1 MYVIMKRKKGVFM
14 KKGLGILKL
23 IACVA
28 VAVIAA
34 VYYYIQLPAINI
46 HSPGFWKFIIFI
58 MIIATMA
65 VWIMNHDKSKEGRQ
79 FVNKMAAK
87 DYIFDF
93 KTRSG
98 ALIFKLVGGVTILL
112 VVIYFVG
119 NILSSPIINAS
130 KYQKLLTVETRNFT
144 DDIKEVSYDKIPLL
158 DKDSASIIGTRV
170 MGTMVD
176 MVSQYEVDDMYSQI
190 NYKEKPVRVTP
201 LRYGNLIKWFT
212 NHRNGIPAYIRID
225 MTTQEA
231 ECVRLS
237 EGIKYSESDHFSR
250 YIYRHL
256 RFAYP
261 TYIFDDINF
270 EIDDNGTPYWVC
282 PVKKYNIGLFGGQTV
297 GRVVL
302 CNAITGEMTD
312 YDVKDVPT
320 WVDKVYSAELL
331 IDLYDYNGS
340 LKHGFINSVLSQK
353 DCLKTTDGYN
363 YIALEDDVWVYTG
376 ITSVGQ
382 DNSNVGFVLMNQRTM
397 ETRYYEVSGA
407 EEYSAMDSAKGRVQ
421 NLGYTA
427 TFPLIINVSSQPT
440 YFMALKDGAGLVK
453 SYAMLNIEKYQNV
466 AIGDSVL
473 QCESNYI
480 QLLKDNGIVDE
491 TQTEIVDTKNIQGVI
506 TKIMPVVVDGNSH
519 MYFMLEGS
527 SSIYDADVSKYV
539 DIIRYEAGMN
549 ISIQYTESTEE
560 KALNTVTGIVSQIA
574 GKN

>member
-1 MYVIMKRKKGVFM
+1 M

-237 EGIKYSESDHFSR
+237 EGIKYSESDYFSR

>member
-1 MYVIMKRKKGVFM
+1 M
-14 KKGLGILKL
+14 KKGLKGLK
-23 IACVA
+23 A
-28 VAVIAA
+28 VAFVVVAAIAA
-34 VYYYIQLPAINI
+34 LYYYIELPAINI
-46 HSPGFWKFIIFI
+46 HSPGFWKFIIFVMLI
-58 MIIATMA
+58 VTVE
-65 VWIMNHDKSKEGRQ
+65 VWLMNHRKAAGGGRYRGNISAKE
-79 FVNKMAAK
+79 F
-87 DYIFDF
+87 FSDF
-93 KTRSG
+93 KTQAGSV
-98 ALIFKLVGGVTILL
+98 LFKTAFVCTVIL
-112 VVIYFVG
+112 VVLYVAG
-119 NILSSPIINAS
+119 NILSSPVINAS
-130 KYQKLLTVETRNFT
+130 KYQQLLKVETRNFT

-212 NHRNGIPAYIRID
+212 NHKNGIPAYIRID

-231 ECVRLS
+231 ECVRLT
-237 EGIKYSESDHFSR
+237 EGIKYSKSDHFSR

-302 CNAITGEMTD
+302 CNAVTGEMTD
-312 YDVKDVPT
+312 YSVDEVPT

-331 IDLYDYNGS
+331 IGLYDYNGS

-427 TFPLIINVSSQPT
+427 TFPLIINISGQPT
-440 YFMALKDGAGLVK
+440 YLMALKDGAGLVK

-480 QLLKDNGIVDE
+480 KLLKDNGIVEEQQPEVKE
-491 TQTEIVDTKNIQGVI
+491 TKKVKDIIS
-506 TKIMPVVVDGNSH
+506 KIMPVVIDGNTH
-519 MYFMLEGS
+519 MYIMLS
-527 SSIYDADVSKYV
+527 QSDSIYEVDVSKYV
-539 DIIRYEAGMN
+539 DIIKYSEGME
-549 ISIQYTESTEE
+549 ITLEYTMDSQ
-560 KALNTVTGIVSQIA
+560 LNKVVGII
-574 GKN
+574 K

>member
-1 MYVIMKRKKGVFM
+1 MQAGIIKIGRRLVL
-14 KKGLGILKL
+14 KKGLKGLK
-23 IACVA
+23 A
-28 VAVIAA
+28 VAFVVVAAIAA
-34 VYYYIQLPAINI
+34 LYYYIELPAINI
-46 HSPGFWKFIIFI
+46 HSPGFWKFIIFVMLI
-58 MIIATMA
+58 VTVE
-65 VWIMNHDKSKEGRQ
+65 VWLMNHRKAAGGGRYRGNISAKE
-79 FVNKMAAK
+79 F
-87 DYIFDF
+87 FSDF
-93 KTRSG
+93 KTQAGSV
-98 ALIFKLVGGVTILL
+98 LFKIAFVCTVIL
-112 VVIYFVG
+112 VVLYVAG
-119 NILSSPIINAS
+119 NILSSPVINAS
-130 KYQKLLTVETRNFT
+130 KYQQLLKVETRNFT

-212 NHRNGIPAYIRID
+212 NHKNGIPAYIRID

-231 ECVRLS
+231 ECVRLT
-237 EGIKYSESDHFSR
+237 EGIKYSKSDHFSR

-302 CNAITGEMTD
+302 CNAVTGEMTD
-312 YDVKDVPT
+312 YSVDEVPT

-331 IDLYDYNGS
+331 INLYDYNGS

-427 TFPLIINVSSQPT
+427 TFPLIINISGQPT

-480 QLLKDNGIVDE
+480 KLLKDNGIVEEQQPEVKE
-491 TQTEIVDTKNIQGVI
+491 TKKVKDIIS
-506 TKIMPVVVDGNSH
+506 KIMPVVIDGNTH
-519 MYFMLEGS
+519 MYIMLS
-527 SSIYDADVSKYV
+527 QSDSIYDVDVSKYV
-539 DIIRYEAGMN
+539 DIIKYSEGME
-549 ISIQYTESTEE
+549 ITLEYTMDSQ
-560 KALNTVTGIVSQIA
+560 LNKVVGII
-574 GKN
+574 K

>member
-1 MYVIMKRKKGVFM
+1 M

-282 PVKKYNIGLFGGQTV
+282 SVKKYNIGLFGGQTV

-453 SYAMLNIEKYQNV
+453 CYAMLNIEKYQNV

>member
-1 MYVIMKRKKGVFM
+1 MQAGIIKIGRRLVL
-14 KKGLGILKL
+14 KKGLKWLK
-23 IACVA
+23 A
-28 VAVIAA
+28 VAFVVVAAIAA
-34 VYYYIQLPAINI
+34 LYYYIELPAINI
-46 HSPGFWKFIIFI
+46 HSPGFWKFIIFVMLI
-58 MIIATMA
+58 VTVE
-65 VWIMNHDKSKEGRQ
+65 VWLMNHRKAAGGGRYRGNISAKE
-79 FVNKMAAK
+79 F
-87 DYIFDF
+87 FSDF
-93 KTRSG
+93 KTQAGSV
-98 ALIFKLVGGVTILL
+98 LFKTAFVCTVIL
-112 VVIYFVG
+112 VVLYVAG
-119 NILSSPIINAS
+119 NILSSPVINAS
-130 KYQKLLTVETRNFT
+130 KYQQLLKVETRNFT

-212 NHRNGIPAYIRID
+212 NHKNGIPAYIRID

-231 ECVRLS
+231 ECVRLT
-237 EGIKYSESDHFSR
+237 EGIKYSKSDHFSR

-302 CNAITGEMTD
+302 CNAVTGEMTD
-312 YDVKDVPT
+312 YSVDEVPT

-331 IDLYDYNGS
+331 INLYDYNGS

-427 TFPLIINVSSQPT
+427 TFPLIINISGQPT

-480 QLLKDNGIVDE
+480 KLLKDNGIVEEQQPEVKE
-491 TQTEIVDTKNIQGVI
+491 TKKVKDIIS
-506 TKIMPVVVDGNSH
+506 KIMPVVIDGNTH
-519 MYFMLEGS
+519 MYIMLS
-527 SSIYDADVSKYV
+527 QNDSIYDVDVSKYV
-539 DIIRYEAGMN
+539 DIIKYSEGME
-549 ISIQYTESTEE
+549 ITLEYTMDSQ
-560 KALNTVTGIVSQIA
+560 LNKVVGII
-574 GKN
+574 K

>member
-1 MYVIMKRKKGVFM
+1 MQAGIIKIGRRLVL
-14 KKGLGILKL
+14 KKGLKGLK
-23 IACVA
+23 A
-28 VAVIAA
+28 VAFVVVAAIAA
-34 VYYYIQLPAINI
+34 LYYYIELPAINI
-46 HSPGFWKFIIFI
+46 HSPGFWKFIIFVMLI
-58 MIIATMA
+58 VTVE
-65 VWIMNHDKSKEGRQ
+65 VWLMNHRKAAGGGRYRGNISAKE
-79 FVNKMAAK
+79 F
-87 DYIFDF
+87 FSDF
-93 KTRSG
+93 KTRAGSV
-98 ALIFKLVGGVTILL
+98 LFKIAFVCTVIL
-112 VVIYFVG
+112 VVLYVAG
-119 NILSSPIINAS
+119 NILSSPVINAS
-130 KYQKLLTVETRNFT
+130 KYQQLLKVETRNFT

-212 NHRNGIPAYIRID
+212 NHKNGIPAYIRID

-231 ECVRLS
+231 ECVRLT
-237 EGIKYSESDHFSR
+237 EGIKYSKSDHFSR

-302 CNAITGEMTD
+302 CNAVTGEMTD
-312 YDVKDVPT
+312 YSVDEVPT

-331 IDLYDYNGS
+331 INLYDYNGS

-427 TFPLIINVSSQPT
+427 TFPLIINISGQPT

-480 QLLKDNGIVDE
+480 KLLKDNGIVEEQQPEVKE
-491 TQTEIVDTKNIQGVI
+491 TKKVKDIIS
-506 TKIMPVVVDGNSH
+506 KIMPVVIDGNTH
-519 MYFMLEGS
+519 MYIMLS
-527 SSIYDADVSKYV
+527 QSDSIYDVDVSKYV
-539 DIIRYEAGMN
+539 DIIRYSEGME
-549 ISIQYTESTEE
+549 IMLEYTMDYQ
-560 KALNTVTGIVSQIA
+560 LNEVVGII
-574 GKN
+574 K

>member
-1 MYVIMKRKKGVFM
+1 MQAGIIKIGRRLVL
-14 KKGLGILKL
+14 KKGLKGLK
-23 IACVA
+23 A
-28 VAVIAA
+28 VAFVVVAA
-34 VYYYIQLPAINI
+34 VAALYYYIELPAINI
-46 HSPGFWKFIIFI
+46 HSPGFWKFIIFVMLI
-58 MIIATMA
+58 VTAE
-65 VWIMNHDKSKEGRQ
+65 VWLMNHRKAAGGGRYRGNISAKE
-79 FVNKMAAK
+79 F
-87 DYIFDF
+87 FSDF
-93 KTRSG
+93 KTQAGSV
-98 ALIFKLVGGVTILL
+98 LFKTAFVCTVIL
-112 VVIYFVG
+112 VVLYVAG
-119 NILSSPIINAS
+119 NILSSPVINAS
-130 KYQKLLTVETRNFT
+130 KYQQLLKVETRNFT

-212 NHRNGIPAYIRID
+212 NHKNGIPAYIRID

-231 ECVRLS
+231 ECVRLT
-237 EGIKYSESDHFSR
+237 EGIKYSKSDHFSR

-302 CNAITGEMTD
+302 CNAVTGEMTD
-312 YDVKDVPT
+312 YSVDEVPT

-427 TFPLIINVSSQPT
+427 TFPLIINISGQPT

-480 QLLKDNGIVDE
+480 KLLKDNGIVEEQQPEVKE
-491 TQTEIVDTKNIQGVI
+491 TKKVKDIIS
-506 TKIMPVVVDGNSH
+506 KIMPVVIDGNTH
-519 MYFMLEGS
+519 MNIMLS
-527 SSIYDADVSKYV
+527 QNDSIYDLDVSKYV
-539 DIIRYEAGMN
+539 DIIKYSEGME
-549 ISIQYTESTEE
+549 ITLEYTMDSR
-560 KALNTVTGIVSQIA
+560 LNKVVGII
-574 GKN
+574 K

>member
-1 MYVIMKRKKGVFM
+1 MQAGIIKIGRRLVL
-14 KKGLGILKL
+14 KKGLKGLK
-23 IACVA
+23 A
-28 VAVIAA
+28 VAFVVVAAIAA
-34 VYYYIQLPAINI
+34 LYYYIELPAINI
-46 HSPGFWKFIIFI
+46 HSPGFWKFIIFVMLI
-58 MIIATMA
+58 VTVE
-65 VWIMNHDKSKEGRQ
+65 VWLMNHRKAAGGGRYRGNISAKE
-79 FVNKMAAK
+79 F
-87 DYIFDF
+87 FSDF
-93 KTRSG
+93 KTQAGSV
-98 ALIFKLVGGVTILL
+98 LFKTAFVCTVIL
-112 VVIYFVG
+112 VVLYVAG
-119 NILSSPIINAS
+119 NILSSPVINAS
-130 KYQKLLTVETRNFT
+130 KYQQLLKVETRNFT

-212 NHRNGIPAYIRID
+212 NHKNGIPAYIRID

-231 ECVRLS
+231 ECVRLT
-237 EGIKYSESDHFSR
+237 EGIKYSKSDHFSR

-302 CNAITGEMTD
+302 CNAVTGEMTD
-312 YDVKDVPT
+312 YSVDEVPT

-331 IDLYDYNGS
+331 INLYDYNGS

-407 EEYSAMDSAKGRVQ
+407 KEYSAMDSAKGRVQ

-427 TFPLIINVSSQPT
+427 TFPLIINISGQPT

-480 QLLKDNGIVDE
+480 KLLKDNGIVEEKQPEVKE
-491 TQTEIVDTKNIQGVI
+491 TKKVKDIIS
-506 TKIMPVVVDGNSH
+506 KIMPVVIDGNTH
-519 MYFMLEGS
+519 MYIMLS
-527 SSIYDADVSKYV
+527 QSDSIYDVDVSKYV
-539 DIIRYEAGMN
+539 DIIKYSEGME
-549 ISIQYTESTEE
+549 ITLEYTMDSQ
-560 KALNTVTGIVSQIA
+560 LNKVVGII
-574 GKN
+574 K

>member
-1 MYVIMKRKKGVFM
+1 M

-46 HSPGFWKFIIFI
+46 HSLGFWKFIIFI

-560 KALNTVTGIVSQIA
+560 KALNTVTGIVSQLLI
-574 GKN
+574 NTYTFNSLSL

>member
-1 MYVIMKRKKGVFM
+1 MQAGIIKIGRRLVL
-14 KKGLGILKL
+14 KKGLKGLK
-23 IACVA
+23 A
-28 VAVIAA
+28 VAFVVVAAIAA
-34 VYYYIQLPAINI
+34 LYYYIELPAINI
-46 HSPGFWKFIIFI
+46 HSPGFWKFIIFVMLI
-58 MIIATMA
+58 VTVE
-65 VWIMNHDKSKEGRQ
+65 VWLMNHRKAAGGGRYRGNISAKE
-79 FVNKMAAK
+79 F
-87 DYIFDF
+87 FSDF
-93 KTRSG
+93 KTQAGSV
-98 ALIFKLVGGVTILL
+98 LFKTAFVCTVIL
-112 VVIYFVG
+112 VVLYVAG
-119 NILSSPIINAS
+119 NILSSPVINAS
-130 KYQKLLTVETRNFT
+130 KYQQLLKVETRNFT

-212 NHRNGIPAYIRID
+212 NHKNGIPAYIRID

-231 ECVRLS
+231 ECVRLT
-237 EGIKYSESDHFSR
+237 EGIKYSKSDHFSR

-302 CNAITGEMTD
+302 CNAVTGEMTD
-312 YDVKDVPT
+312 YSVDEVPT

-427 TFPLIINVSSQPT
+427 TFPLIINISGQPT

-480 QLLKDNGIVDE
+480 KLLKDNGIVEEQQPEVKE
-491 TQTEIVDTKNIQGVI
+491 TKKVKDIIS
-506 TKIMPVVVDGNSH
+506 KIIPVVIDGNTH
-519 MYFMLEGS
+519 MYIMLS
-527 SSIYDADVSKYV
+527 QSDSIYDVDVSKYV
-539 DIIRYEAGMN
+539 DIIKYSEGME
-549 ISIQYTESTEE
+549 ITLEYTMDSQ
-560 KALNTVTGIVSQIA
+560 LNKVVGII
-574 GKN
+574 K

>member
-1 MYVIMKRKKGVFM
+1 M
-14 KKGLGILKL
+14 KKGLKGLK
-23 IACVA
+23 A
-28 VAVIAA
+28 VAFVVVAAIAA
-34 VYYYIQLPAINI
+34 LYYYIELPAINI
-46 HSPGFWKFIIFI
+46 HSPGFWKFIIFVMLI
-58 MIIATMA
+58 VTVE
-65 VWIMNHDKSKEGRQ
+65 VWLMNHRKAAGGGRYRGNISAKE
-79 FVNKMAAK
+79 F
-87 DYIFDF
+87 FSDF
-93 KTRSG
+93 KTQAGSV
-98 ALIFKLVGGVTILL
+98 LFKTAFVCTVIL
-112 VVIYFVG
+112 VVLYVAG
-119 NILSSPIINAS
+119 NILSSPVINAS
-130 KYQKLLTVETRNFT
+130 KYQQLLKVETRNFT

-212 NHRNGIPAYIRID
+212 NHKNGIPAYIRID

-231 ECVRLS
+231 ECVRLT
-237 EGIKYSESDHFSR
+237 EGIKYSKSDHFSR

-302 CNAITGEMTD
+302 CNAVTGEMTD
-312 YDVKDVPT
+312 YSVDEVPT

-427 TFPLIINVSSQPT
+427 TFPLIINISGQPT

-480 QLLKDNGIVDE
+480 KLLKDNGIVEEKQPEVKE
-491 TQTEIVDTKNIQGVI
+491 TKKVKDIIS
-506 TKIMPVVVDGNSH
+506 KIMPVVIDGNTH
-519 MYFMLEGS
+519 MYIMLS
-527 SSIYDADVSKYV
+527 QSDSIYDVDVSKYV
-539 DIIRYEAGMN
+539 DIIKYSEGME
-549 ISIQYTESTEE
+549 ITLEYTMDSQ
-560 KALNTVTGIVSQIA
+560 LNKVVGII
-574 GKN
+574 K

>member
-1 MYVIMKRKKGVFM
+1 M
-14 KKGLGILKL
+14 KKGLKGLK
-23 IACVA
+23 A
-28 VAVIAA
+28 VAFVVVAAIAA
-34 VYYYIQLPAINI
+34 LYYYIELPAINI
-46 HSPGFWKFIIFI
+46 HSPGFWKFIIFVMLI
-58 MIIATMA
+58 VTVE
-65 VWIMNHDKSKEGRQ
+65 VWLMNHRKAAGSGRYRGNISAKE
-79 FVNKMAAK
+79 F
-87 DYIFDF
+87 FSDF
-93 KTRSG
+93 KTQAGSV
-98 ALIFKLVGGVTILL
+98 LFKTAFVCTVIL
-112 VVIYFVG
+112 VVLYVAG
-119 NILSSPIINAS
+119 NILSSPVINAS
-130 KYQKLLTVETRNFT
+130 KYQQLLKVETRNFT

-212 NHRNGIPAYIRID
+212 NHKNGIPAYIRID

-231 ECVRLS
+231 ECVRLT
-237 EGIKYSESDHFSR
+237 EGIKYSKSDHFSR

-302 CNAITGEMTD
+302 CNAVTGEMTD
-312 YDVKDVPT
+312 YSVDEVPT

-331 IDLYDYNGS
+331 IGLYDYNGS

-427 TFPLIINVSSQPT
+427 TFPLIINISGQPT

-480 QLLKDNGIVDE
+480 KLLKDNGIVEEQQPEVKE
-491 TQTEIVDTKNIQGVI
+491 TKKVKDIIS
-506 TKIMPVVVDGNSH
+506 KIMPVVIDGNTH
-519 MYFMLEGS
+519 MYIMLS
-527 SSIYDADVSKYV
+527 QSDSIYDVDVSKYV
-539 DIIRYEAGMN
+539 DIIRYSEGME
-549 ISIQYTESTEE
+549 ITLEYTMDYQ
-560 KALNTVTGIVSQIA
+560 LNEVVGII
-574 GKN
+574 K

>member
-1 MYVIMKRKKGVFM
+1 VQAGIIKIGRRLVL
-14 KKGLGILKL
+14 KKGLKGLK
-23 IACVA
+23 A
-28 VAVIAA
+28 VAFVVVAAIAA
-34 VYYYIQLPAINI
+34 LYYYIELPAINI
-46 HSPGFWKFIIFI
+46 HSPGFWKFIIFVMLI
-58 MIIATMA
+58 VTVE
-65 VWIMNHDKSKEGRQ
+65 VWLMNHRKAAGGGRYRGNISAKE
-79 FVNKMAAK
+79 F
-87 DYIFDF
+87 FSDF
-93 KTRSG
+93 KTRAGSV
-98 ALIFKLVGGVTILL
+98 LFKTAFVCTVIL
-112 VVIYFVG
+112 VVLYVAG
-119 NILSSPIINAS
+119 NILSSPVINAS
-130 KYQKLLTVETRNFT
+130 KYQQLLKVETRNFT

-212 NHRNGIPAYIRID
+212 NHKNGIPAYIRID

-231 ECVRLS
+231 ECVRLT
-237 EGIKYSESDHFSR
+237 EGIKYSKSDHFSR

-302 CNAITGEMTD
+302 CNAVTGEMTD
-312 YDVKDVPT
+312 YSVDEVPT

-331 IDLYDYNGS
+331 INLYDYNGS

-427 TFPLIINVSSQPT
+427 TFPLIINISGQPT

-480 QLLKDNGIVDE
+480 KLLKDNGIVEEQQPEVKE
-491 TQTEIVDTKNIQGVI
+491 TKKVKDIIS
-506 TKIMPVVVDGNSH
+506 KIMPVVIDGNTH
-519 MYFMLEGS
+519 MYIMLS
-527 SSIYDADVSKYV
+527 QSDSIYDVDVSKYV
-539 DIIRYEAGMN
+539 DIIKYSEGME
-549 ISIQYTESTEE
+549 ITLEYTMDSQ
-560 KALNTVTGIVSQIA
+560 LNKVVGII
-574 GKN
+574 K

>member
-1 MYVIMKRKKGVFM
+1 MQAGIIKIGRRLVL
-14 KKGLGILKL
+14 KKGLKGLK
-23 IACVA
+23 A
-28 VAVIAA
+28 VAFVVVAAIAA
-34 VYYYIQLPAINI
+34 LYYYIELPAINI
-46 HSPGFWKFIIFI
+46 HSPGFWKFIIFVMLI
-58 MIIATMA
+58 VTVE
-65 VWIMNHDKSKEGRQ
+65 VWLMNHRKAAGGGRYRGNISAKE
-79 FVNKMAAK
+79 F
-87 DYIFDF
+87 FSDF
-93 KTRSG
+93 KTQAGSV
-98 ALIFKLVGGVTILL
+98 LFKTAFVCTVIL
-112 VVIYFVG
+112 VVLYVAG
-119 NILSSPIINAS
+119 NILSSPVINAS

-158 DKDSASIIGTRV
+158 DRDSASIIGTRV

-212 NHRNGIPAYIRID
+212 NHKNGIPAYIRID

-231 ECVRLS
+231 ECVRLT
-237 EGIKYSESDHFSR
+237 EGIKYSKSDHFSR

-302 CNAITGEMTD
+302 CNAVTGEMTD
-312 YDVKDVPT
+312 YSVDEVPT

-331 IDLYDYNGS
+331 INLYDYNGS

-427 TFPLIINVSSQPT
+427 TFPLIINISGQPT

-480 QLLKDNGIVDE
+480 KLLKDNGIVEEQQPEVKE
-491 TQTEIVDTKNIQGVI
+491 TKKVKDIIS
-506 TKIMPVVVDGNSH
+506 KIMPVVSDGNTH
-519 MYFMLEGS
+519 MYIMLS
-527 SSIYDADVSKYV
+527 PNDSIYDVAVSKYV
-539 DIIRYEAGMN
+539 DIIKYSEGME
-549 ISIQYTESTEE
+549 ITLEYTMDSQ
-560 KALNTVTGIVSQIA
+560 LNKVFGII
-574 GKN
+574 K

>member
-1 MYVIMKRKKGVFM
+1 MQAGIIKIGRRLVL
-14 KKGLGILKL
+14 KKGLKGLK
-23 IACVA
+23 A
-28 VAVIAA
+28 VAFVVVAA
-34 VYYYIQLPAINI
+34 VAALYYYVELPAINI
-46 HSPGFWKFIIFI
+46 HSPGFWKFIIFVMLI
-58 MIIATMA
+58 VTVE
-65 VWIMNHDKSKEGRQ
+65 VWLMNHRKAAGGGRYRGNISAKE
-79 FVNKMAAK
+79 F
-87 DYIFDF
+87 FSDF
-93 KTRSG
+93 KTQAGSV
-98 ALIFKLVGGVTILL
+98 LFKTAFVCTVIL
-112 VVIYFVG
+112 VVLYVAG
-119 NILSSPIINAS
+119 NILSSPVINAS
-130 KYQKLLTVETRNFT
+130 KYQQLLKVETRNFT

-212 NHRNGIPAYIRID
+212 NHKNGIPAYIRID

-231 ECVRLS
+231 ECVRLT
-237 EGIKYSESDHFSR
+237 EGIKYSKSDNFSR

-302 CNAITGEMTD
+302 CNAVTGEMTD
-312 YDVKDVPT
+312 YSVDEVPT

-427 TFPLIINVSSQPT
+427 TFPLIINISGQPT

-480 QLLKDNGIVDE
+480 KLLKDNGIVEEQQPEVKE
-491 TQTEIVDTKNIQGVI
+491 TKKVKDIIS
-506 TKIMPVVVDGNSH
+506 KIMPVVIDGNTH
-519 MYFMLEGS
+519 MYIMLS
-527 SSIYDADVSKYV
+527 QNDSIYDLDVSKYV
-539 DIIRYEAGMN
+539 DIIKYSEGME
-549 ISIQYTESTEE
+549 ITLEYTMDSR
-560 KALNTVTGIVSQIA
+560 LNKVVGII
-574 GKN
+574 K

>member
-1 MYVIMKRKKGVFM
+1 M

-119 NILSSPIINAS
+119 NIISSPIINAS

-480 QLLKDNGIVDE
+480 KLLKDNGIVEEQQPEVKE
-491 TQTEIVDTKNIQGVI
+491 TKKVKDIIS
-506 TKIMPVVVDGNSH
+506 KIMSVVIDGNTH
-519 MYFMLEGS
+519 MYIMLS
-527 SSIYDADVSKYV
+527 QSDSIYDVDVSKYV
-539 DIIRYEAGMN
+539 DIIRYSEGME
-549 ISIQYTESTEE
+549 ITLEYTMDSQ
-560 KALNTVTGIVSQIA
+560 LNKVVGII
-574 GKN
+574 K

>member
-1 MYVIMKRKKGVFM
+1 M

-28 VAVIAA
+28 VAVIVA

>member
-1 MYVIMKRKKGVFM
+1 MQAGIIKIGRRLVL
-14 KKGLGILKL
+14 KKGLKGLK
-23 IACVA
+23 A
-28 VAVIAA
+28 VAFVVVAAIAA
-34 VYYYIQLPAINI
+34 LYYYIELPAINI
-46 HSPGFWKFIIFI
+46 HSPGFWKFIIFVMLI
-58 MIIATMA
+58 VTVE
-65 VWIMNHDKSKEGRQ
+65 VWLMNHRKAAGGGRYRGNISAKE
-79 FVNKMAAK
+79 F
-87 DYIFDF
+87 FSDF
-93 KTRSG
+93 KTRAGSV
-98 ALIFKLVGGVTILL
+98 LFKTAFVCIVIL
-112 VVIYFVG
+112 VVLYVAG
-119 NILSSPIINAS
+119 NILSSPVINAS
-130 KYQKLLTVETRNFT
+130 KYQQLLKVETRNFT

-212 NHRNGIPAYIRID
+212 NHKNGIPAYIRID

-231 ECVRLS
+231 ECVRLT
-237 EGIKYSESDHFSR
+237 EGIKYSKSDHFSR

-302 CNAITGEMTD
+302 CNAVTGEMTD
-312 YDVKDVPT
+312 YSVDEVPT

-331 IDLYDYNGS
+331 INLYDYNGS

-427 TFPLIINVSSQPT
+427 TFPLIINISGQPT

-480 QLLKDNGIVDE
+480 KLLKDNGIVEEQQPEVKE
-491 TQTEIVDTKNIQGVI
+491 TKKVKDIIS
-506 TKIMPVVVDGNSH
+506 KIMPVVIDGNTH
-519 MYFMLEGS
+519 MYIMLS
-527 SSIYDADVSKYV
+527 QSDSIYDVDVSKYV
-539 DIIRYEAGMN
+539 DIIKYSEGME
-549 ISIQYTESTEE
+549 ITLEYTMDSQ
-560 KALNTVTGIVSQIA
+560 LNKVVGII
-574 GKN
+574 K

>member
-1 MYVIMKRKKGVFM
+1 M

-34 VYYYIQLPAINI
+34 VYYYIQPPAINI

>member
-1 MYVIMKRKKGVFM
+1 M

-98 ALIFKLVGGVTILL
+98 ALIFKFVGGVTILL

>member
-1 MYVIMKRKKGVFM
+1 M

-353 DCLKTTDGYN
+353 DCLKTTEGYN

-453 SYAMLNIEKYQNV
+453 CYAMLNIEKYQNV

>member
-1 MYVIMKRKKGVFM
+1 MKAGIIKIGRRLVL
-14 KKGLGILKL
+14 KKGLKGIK
-23 IACVA
+23 AVAFVVVA
-28 VAVIAA
+28 VVAA
-34 VYYYIQLPAINI
+34 LYYYIELPAINI
-46 HSPGFWKFIIFI
+46 HSPGFWKFIIFVMLI
-58 MIIATMA
+58 VTVE
-65 VWIMNHDKSKEGRQ
+65 VWLMNHRKAAGGGRYRGNISAKE
-79 FVNKMAAK
+79 F
-87 DYIFDF
+87 FSDF
-93 KTRSG
+93 KTQAGSV
-98 ALIFKLVGGVTILL
+98 LFKTAFVCTVIL
-112 VVIYFVG
+112 VVLYVAG
-119 NILSSPIINAS
+119 NILSSPVINAS
-130 KYQKLLTVETRNFT
+130 KYQQLLKVETRNFT

-212 NHRNGIPAYIRID
+212 NHKNGIPAYIRID

-231 ECVRLS
+231 ECVRLT
-237 EGIKYSESDHFSR
+237 EGIKYSKSDHFSR

-302 CNAITGEMTD
+302 CNAVTGEMTD
-312 YDVKDVPT
+312 YSVDEVPT

-340 LKHGFINSVLSQK
+340 LKHGFINSVLIQK

-427 TFPLIINVSSQPT
+427 TFPLIINISGQPT

-480 QLLKDNGIVDE
+480 KLLKDNGIVEEQQPEVKE
-491 TQTEIVDTKNIQGVI
+491 TKKVKDIIS
-506 TKIMPVVVDGNSH
+506 KIMPVVIDGNTH
-519 MYFMLEGS
+519 MYIMLS
-527 SSIYDADVSKYV
+527 QNDSIYDVDVSKYV
-539 DIIRYEAGMN
+539 DVIKYSEGMEITLEYTMDSRLNKVVGII
-549 ISIQYTESTEE
+549 
-560 KALNTVTGIVSQIA
+560 K
-574 GKN
+574 

>member
-1 MYVIMKRKKGVFM
+1 MQAGIIKIGRRLVL
-14 KKGLGILKL
+14 KKGLKGLK
-23 IACVA
+23 AVAFVVVA
-28 VAVIAA
+28 VVAA
-34 VYYYIQLPAINI
+34 LYYYIELPAINI
-46 HSPGFWKFIIFI
+46 HSPGFWKFIIFVMLI
-58 MIIATMA
+58 VTVE
-65 VWIMNHDKSKEGRQ
+65 VWLMNHRKAAGGGRYRGNISAKE
-79 FVNKMAAK
+79 F
-87 DYIFDF
+87 FSDF
-93 KTRSG
+93 KTQAGSV
-98 ALIFKLVGGVTILL
+98 LFKTVFVCTVIL
-112 VVIYFVG
+112 VVLYVAG
-119 NILSSPIINAS
+119 NILSSPVINAS
-130 KYQKLLTVETRNFT
+130 KYQQLLKVETRNFT

-212 NHRNGIPAYIRID
+212 NHKNGIPAYIRID

-231 ECVRLS
+231 ECVRLT
-237 EGIKYSESDHFSR
+237 EGIKYSKSDHFSR

-302 CNAITGEMTD
+302 CNAVTGEMTD
-312 YDVKDVPT
+312 YSVDEVPT

-331 IDLYDYNGS
+331 IGLYDYNGS

-427 TFPLIINVSSQPT
+427 TFPLIINISGQPT

-480 QLLKDNGIVDE
+480 KLLKDNGIVEEQQPEVKE
-491 TQTEIVDTKNIQGVI
+491 TKKVKDIIS
-506 TKIMPVVVDGNSH
+506 KIMPVVIDGNTH
-519 MYFMLEGS
+519 MYIMFS
-527 SSIYDADVSKYV
+527 QNDSIYDVDVSKYV
-539 DIIRYEAGMN
+539 DIIKYSEGME
-549 ISIQYTESTEE
+549 ITLEYTMDSR
-560 KALNTVTGIVSQIA
+560 LNKVVAII
-574 GKN
+574 K

>member
-1 MYVIMKRKKGVFM
+1 L
-14 KKGLGILKL
+14 KKGLKGIK
-23 IACVA
+23 A
-28 VAVIAA
+28 VAFVVVAAIAA
-34 VYYYIQLPAINI
+34 LYYYIELPAINI
-46 HSPGFWKFIIFI
+46 HSPGFWKFIIFVMLI
-58 MIIATMA
+58 VTVE
-65 VWIMNHDKSKEGRQ
+65 VWLMNHRKAAGGGRYRGNISAKE
-79 FVNKMAAK
+79 F
-87 DYIFDF
+87 FSDF
-93 KTRSG
+93 KTQAGSV
-98 ALIFKLVGGVTILL
+98 LFKTAFVCTVIL
-112 VVIYFVG
+112 VVLYVAG
-119 NILSSPIINAS
+119 NILSSPVINAS
-130 KYQKLLTVETRNFT
+130 KYQQLLKVETRNFT

-212 NHRNGIPAYIRID
+212 NHKNGIPAYIRID

-231 ECVRLS
+231 ECVRLT
-237 EGIKYSESDHFSR
+237 EGIKYSKSDHFSR

-302 CNAITGEMTD
+302 CNAVTGEMTD
-312 YDVKDVPT
+312 YSVDEVPT

-331 IDLYDYNGS
+331 IGLYDYNGS

-427 TFPLIINVSSQPT
+427 TFPLIINISGQPT

-480 QLLKDNGIVDE
+480 KLLKDNGIVEEQQPEVKE
-491 TQTEIVDTKNIQGVI
+491 TKKVKDIIS
-506 TKIMPVVVDGNSH
+506 KIMPVVIDGNTH
-519 MYFMLEGS
+519 MYIMLS
-527 SSIYDADVSKYV
+527 QSDSIYEVDVSKYV
-539 DIIRYEAGMN
+539 DIIKYSEGME
-549 ISIQYTESTEE
+549 ITLEYTMDSQ
-560 KALNTVTGIVSQIA
+560 LNKVVGII
-574 GKN
+574 K

>member
-1 MYVIMKRKKGVFM
+1 M

-407 EEYSAMDSAKGRVQ
+407 DEYSAMDSAKGRVQ

>member
-1 MYVIMKRKKGVFM
+1 M

-212 NHRNGIPAYIRID
+212 NYRNGIPAYIRID

>member
-1 MYVIMKRKKGVFM
+1 MQAGIIKIGRRLVL
-14 KKGLGILKL
+14 KKGLKGLK
-23 IACVA
+23 A
-28 VAVIAA
+28 VAFVVVAAIAA
-34 VYYYIQLPAINI
+34 LYYYIELPAINI
-46 HSPGFWKFIIFI
+46 HSPGFWKFVIFVMLI
-58 MIIATMA
+58 VTVE
-65 VWIMNHDKSKEGRQ
+65 VWLMNHRKAAGGGRYRGNISAKE
-79 FVNKMAAK
+79 F
-87 DYIFDF
+87 FSDF
-93 KTRSG
+93 KTQAGSV
-98 ALIFKLVGGVTILL
+98 LFKIAFVCTVIL
-112 VVIYFVG
+112 VVLYVAG
-119 NILSSPIINAS
+119 NILSSPVINAS
-130 KYQKLLTVETRNFT
+130 KYQQLLKVETRNFT

-212 NHRNGIPAYIRID
+212 NHKNGIPAYIRID

-231 ECVRLS
+231 ECVRLT
-237 EGIKYSESDHFSR
+237 EGIKYSKSDHFSR

-302 CNAITGEMTD
+302 CNAVTGEMTD
-312 YDVKDVPT
+312 YSVDEVPT

-331 IDLYDYNGS
+331 IGLYDYNGS

-427 TFPLIINVSSQPT
+427 TFPLIINVSGQPT

-480 QLLKDNGIVDE
+480 KLLKDNGIVEEQQPEVKE
-491 TQTEIVDTKNIQGVI
+491 TKKVKDIIS
-506 TKIMPVVVDGNSH
+506 KIIPVVIDGNTH
-519 MYFMLEGS
+519 MYIMLS
-527 SSIYDADVSKYV
+527 QSDSIYDVDVSKYV
-539 DIIRYEAGMN
+539 DIIRYSEGME
-549 ISIQYTESTEE
+549 IMLEYTMDYQ
-560 KALNTVTGIVSQIA
+560 LNEVVGII
-574 GKN
+574 K

>member
-1 MYVIMKRKKGVFM
+1 M
-14 KKGLGILKL
+14 KKGLKGLK
-23 IACVA
+23 A
-28 VAVIAA
+28 VAFVVVAAIAA
-34 VYYYIQLPAINI
+34 LYYYIELPAINI
-46 HSPGFWKFIIFI
+46 HSPGFWKFIIFVMLI
-58 MIIATMA
+58 VTVE
-65 VWIMNHDKSKEGRQ
+65 VWLMNHRKAAGGGRYRGNISAKE
-79 FVNKMAAK
+79 F
-87 DYIFDF
+87 FSDF
-93 KTRSG
+93 KTQAGSV
-98 ALIFKLVGGVTILL
+98 LFKTAFVCTVIL
-112 VVIYFVG
+112 VVLYVAG
-119 NILSSPIINAS
+119 NILSSPVINAS
-130 KYQKLLTVETRNFT
+130 KYQQLLKVETRNFT

-212 NHRNGIPAYIRID
+212 NHKNGIPAYIRID

-231 ECVRLS
+231 ECVRLT
-237 EGIKYSESDHFSR
+237 EGIKYSKSDHFSR

-302 CNAITGEMTD
+302 CNAVTGEMTD
-312 YDVKDVPT
+312 YSVDEVPT

-331 IDLYDYNGS
+331 IGLYDYNGS

-427 TFPLIINVSSQPT
+427 TFPLIINISGQPT

-480 QLLKDNGIVDE
+480 KLLKDNGIVEEQQPEVKE
-491 TQTEIVDTKNIQGVI
+491 TKKVKDIIS
-506 TKIMPVVVDGNSH
+506 KIMPVVIDGNTH
-519 MYFMLEGS
+519 MYIILS
-527 SSIYDADVSKYV
+527 QSDSIYEVDVSKYV
-539 DIIRYEAGMN
+539 DIIKYSEGME
-549 ISIQYTESTEE
+549 ITLEYTMDSQ
-560 KALNTVTGIVSQIA
+560 LNKVVGII
-574 GKN
+574 K

>member
-1 MYVIMKRKKGVFM
+1 MKSKKGVFM

-46 HSPGFWKFIIFI
+46 HSLGFWKFIIFI

>member
-1 MYVIMKRKKGVFM
+1 MQAGIIKIGRRLVL
-14 KKGLGILKL
+14 KKGLKGLK
-23 IACVA
+23 A
-28 VAVIAA
+28 VAFVVVAA
-34 VYYYIQLPAINI
+34 VAALYYYIELPAINI
-46 HSPGFWKFIIFI
+46 HSPGFWKFIIFVMLI
-58 MIIATMA
+58 VTVE
-65 VWIMNHDKSKEGRQ
+65 VWLMNHRKAAGGGRYRGNISAKE
-79 FVNKMAAK
+79 F
-87 DYIFDF
+87 FSDF
-93 KTRSG
+93 KTQAGSV
-98 ALIFKLVGGVTILL
+98 LFKTAFVCTVIL
-112 VVIYFVG
+112 VVLYVAG
-119 NILSSPIINAS
+119 NILSSSVINAS
-130 KYQKLLTVETRNFT
+130 KYQQLLKVETRNFT

-212 NHRNGIPAYIRID
+212 NHKNGIPAYIRID

-231 ECVRLS
+231 ECVRLT
-237 EGIKYSESDHFSR
+237 EGIKYSKSDHFSR

-302 CNAITGEMTD
+302 CNAVTGEMTD
-312 YDVKDVPT
+312 YSVDEVPT

-427 TFPLIINVSSQPT
+427 TFPLIINISGQPT

-480 QLLKDNGIVDE
+480 KLLKDNGIVEEQQPEVKE
-491 TQTEIVDTKNIQGVI
+491 TKKVKDIIS
-506 TKIMPVVVDGNSH
+506 KIMRVVIDGNTH
-519 MYFMLEGS
+519 MYIMLS
-527 SSIYDADVSKYV
+527 QNDSIYDVDVSKYV
-539 DIIRYEAGMN
+539 DVIKYSEGMEITLEYTMDSRLNKVVGII
-549 ISIQYTESTEE
+549 
-560 KALNTVTGIVSQIA
+560 K
-574 GKN
+574 

>member
-1 MYVIMKRKKGVFM
+1 M
-14 KKGLGILKL
+14 KKGLKGLK
-23 IACVA
+23 A
-28 VAVIAA
+28 VAFVVVAAIAA
-34 VYYYIQLPAINI
+34 LYYYIELPAINI
-46 HSPGFWKFIIFI
+46 HSPGFWKFIIFVMLI
-58 MIIATMA
+58 VTVE
-65 VWIMNHDKSKEGRQ
+65 VWLMNHRKAAGGGRYRGNISAKE
-79 FVNKMAAK
+79 F
-87 DYIFDF
+87 FSDF
-93 KTRSG
+93 KTQAGSV
-98 ALIFKLVGGVTILL
+98 LFKTAFVCTVIL
-112 VVIYFVG
+112 VVLYVAG
-119 NILSSPIINAS
+119 NILSSPVINAS
-130 KYQKLLTVETRNFT
+130 KYQQLLKVETRNFT

-212 NHRNGIPAYIRID
+212 NHKNGIPAYIRID

-231 ECVRLS
+231 ECVRLT
-237 EGIKYSESDHFSR
+237 EGIKYSKSDHFSR

-302 CNAITGEMTD
+302 CNAVTGEMTD
-312 YDVKDVPT
+312 YSVDEVPT

-331 IDLYDYNGS
+331 IGLYDYNGS

-427 TFPLIINVSSQPT
+427 TFPLIINISGQPT

-480 QLLKDNGIVDE
+480 KLLKDNGIVEEQQPEVKE
-491 TQTEIVDTKNIQGVI
+491 TKKVKDIIS
-506 TKIMPVVVDGNSH
+506 KIMPVVIDGNTH
-519 MYFMLEGS
+519 MYIMLS
-527 SSIYDADVSKYV
+527 QSDSIYEVDVSKYV
-539 DIIRYEAGMN
+539 DIIKYSEGME
-549 ISIQYTESTEE
+549 ITLEYTMDSQ
-560 KALNTVTGIVSQIA
+560 LNKVVGII
-574 GKN
+574 K

>member
-1 MYVIMKRKKGVFM
+1 MQAGIIKIGRRLVL
-14 KKGLGILKL
+14 KKGLRGLKAL
-23 IACVA
+23 AFVVVAA
-28 VAVIAA
+28 VAAL
-34 VYYYIQLPAINI
+34 YYYIELPAVNI
-46 HSPGFWKFIIFI
+46 HSPGFWKFIIFVMLI
-58 MIIATMA
+58 VTVE
-65 VWIMNHDKSKEGRQ
+65 VWLMNHRKAAGGGRYRGNISAKE
-79 FVNKMAAK
+79 F
-87 DYIFDF
+87 FSDF
-93 KTRSG
+93 KTQAGSV
-98 ALIFKLVGGVTILL
+98 LFKTAFVCTVIL
-112 VVIYFVG
+112 VVLYVAG
-119 NILSSPIINAS
+119 NILSSPVINAS
-130 KYQKLLTVETRNFT
+130 KYQQLLKVETRNFT

-212 NHRNGIPAYIRID
+212 NHKNGIPAYIRID

-231 ECVRLS
+231 ECVRLT
-237 EGIKYSESDHFSR
+237 EGIKYSKSDHFSR

-302 CNAITGEMTD
+302 CNAVTGEMTD
-312 YDVKDVPT
+312 YSVDEVPT

-427 TFPLIINVSSQPT
+427 TFPLIINISGQPT

-480 QLLKDNGIVDE
+480 KLLKDNGIVEEQQPEVKE
-491 TQTEIVDTKNIQGVI
+491 TKKVKDIIS
-506 TKIMPVVVDGNSH
+506 KIMPVVIDGNTH
-519 MYFMLEGS
+519 MYIMLS
-527 SSIYDADVSKYV
+527 QNDSIYDVDVSKYV
-539 DIIRYEAGMN
+539 DIIKYSEGME
-549 ISIQYTESTEE
+549 ITLEYTMDSQ
-560 KALNTVTGIVSQIA
+560 LNKVVGII
-574 GKN
+574 K

>member
-1 MYVIMKRKKGVFM
+1 M

-282 PVKKYNIGLFGGQTV
+282 SVKKYNIGLFGGQTV

-453 SYAMLNIEKYQNV
+453 CYAMLNIEKYQNV

-560 KALNTVTGIVSQIA
+560 SALNTVTGIVSQIA